1 MSALIFLAVV
11 IVILAALGALSSA
24 LGADS
29 REGIEDTHTDRWIL
43 RSY

>member
-1 MSALIFLAVV
+1 MAAILFFAVV
-11 IVILAALGALSSA
+11 ILILAALGALSNA